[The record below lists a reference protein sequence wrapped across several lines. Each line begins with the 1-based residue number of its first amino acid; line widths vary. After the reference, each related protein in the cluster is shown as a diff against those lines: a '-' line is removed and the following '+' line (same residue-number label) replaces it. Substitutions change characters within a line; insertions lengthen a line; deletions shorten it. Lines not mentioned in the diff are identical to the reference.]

1 MPALRKPEIA
11 EGRRLGGV
19 TAGAAPRRDAG
30 REERACLR
38 APGGY
43 WYGNTRPGVESGSKL
58 PHSTETWRRLIWR
71 AAAACILILWL
82 FGFNGAGFAG
92 ERITPV
98 LLSVQD
104 APMRFMGS
112 DGRTHLVYELWMTN
126 FSSGKVS
133 VEQVEILGE
142 GGVVLQTMDSSEVA
156 RRLQPAGFREPS
168 GVMSAST
175 DAILFVHVILADGQ
189 TVPQQLVH
197 RVRMRAE
204 AAPPGQQELTETG
217 GETAVDT
224 QPVVVIGPPLRGERY
239 ISADSCCDASRHT
252 RAALPVNG
260 RVWLA
265 QRFAVDW
272 EQLDEEG
279 RVYRG
284 AGTDVASYNIY
295 GKDVLAVAD
304 AKVAS
309 VIDNLP
315 NQVPGQMPVNISVEE
330 ADGNSIVLD
339 LSGGRYA
346 LYAHLKPG
354 SIRVHTGDTVKR
366 GETIA
371 LVGNSGNTLEPHLHF
386 HVMNHASALASNGLP
401 YEIDS
406 FTVTAKSPGTEGFD
420 TAAAKGTP
428 LAITPLTPVRQV
440 TNGLPLDQLIIS
452 FGR

>member
-1 MPALRKPEIA
+1 MIRRTSLAICALTLA
-11 EGRRLGGV
+11 LV
-19 TAGAAPRRDAG
+19 LSCA
-30 REERACLR
+30 
-38 APGGY
+38 APGG
-43 WYGNTRPGVESGSKL
+43 SAC
-58 PHSTETWRRLIWR
+58 
-71 AAAACILILWL
+71 AA
-82 FGFNGAGFAG
+82 

-98 LLSVQD
+98 LLAVQD
-104 APMRFMGS
+104 APILFSGS

-133 VEQVEILGE
+133 VEQVEILGN
-142 GGVVLQTMDSSEVA
+142 GGAVLQTLDASAVA
-156 RRLQPAGFREPS
+156 VRLQPAGFREPS
-168 GVMSAST
+168 ATMAAST

-189 TVPQQLVH
+189 TVPQQLTH
-197 RVRMRAE
+197 RVELRAE
-204 AAPPGQQELTETG
+204 AAPSGQEEITETG

-224 QPVVVIGPPLRGERY
+224 RPVVVIGPPLRGDHY

-272 EQLDEEG
+272 EQIDDAG
-279 RVYRG
+279 RVYHG
-284 AGTDVASYNIY
+284 SAMDVESYNIY

-315 NQVPGQMPVNISVEE
+315 NEVPGKMPTNIPIEQ

-339 LSGGRYA
+339 LGGGRYA

-354 SIRVHTGDTVKR
+354 SIKVQVGDTVKR

-386 HVMNHASALASNGLP
+386 HVMNHASPLASNGLP

-406 FTVTAKSPGTEGFD
+406 FTVMATSPGTEAFD

-428 LAITPLTPVRQV
+428 LATTPLASPRHV

-452 FGR
+452 FAP